1 MIQYLLGKSD
11 ISALFRLVS
20 ADFLK
25 VVPLPS
31 TLSLIGKLTAN
42 SQASEEWEQTK
53 SKLKKTLGI
62 SIATPAADPAAPP
75 LTQAEG
81 QEVLTLYFLQIL
93 SSDTWILDFR
103 RQSFQRDP
111 WSWTPQAYYL
121 ETSPSYAAAIRD
133 LYAGFYKEDESR
145 FVQALEVLQLTPA
158 RAALEEHFGIQSQNA
173 IRFELQTFQMTFAKI
188 FQLCAAAQCRLH
200 PEFAVLGI
208 LLLTLY
214 ENLEPTGLSFDVRA
228 AYFAAEKRA
237 LELRAPAS

>member
-11 ISALFRLVS
+11 ISSLFRLVS

-25 VVPLPS
+25 VVPLPA

-121 ETSPSYAAAIRD
+121 ETSPIYAAAIRN
-133 LYAGFYKEDESR
+133 LYAGFYK
-145 FVQALEVLQLTPA
+145 
-158 RAALEEHFGIQSQNA
+158 
-173 IRFELQTFQMTFAKI
+173 
-188 FQLCAAAQCRLH
+188 
-200 PEFAVLGI
+200 
-208 LLLTLY
+208 
-214 ENLEPTGLSFDVRA
+214 
-228 AYFAAEKRA
+228 
-237 LELRAPAS
+237 